1 MGEFSQQI
9 VTFIIHVL
17 EWMGIAVIAL
27 TAIRAFGMYVIR
39 RFDFSD
45 ENIKVMLAKAL
56 AVGLEFK
63 LGAEILKT
71 VMVQTLDEV
80 AMLGAIVILR
90 VILTYV
96 IHWEIQSHENKK
108 ASTPA
113 VSSTSH

>member
-1 MGEFSQQI
+1 
-9 VTFIIHVL
+9 
-17 EWMGIAVIAL
+17 MGILVISMTAV
-27 TAIRAFGMYVIR
+27 RAFVLYLIR

-90 VILTYV
+90 VILPYV
-96 IHWEIQSHENKK
+96 IHWEIQSHENRKMSRPI
-108 ASTPA
+108 ASSP
-113 VSSTSH
+113 SQ

>member
-1 MGEFSQQI
+1 MGPVSQQI
-9 VTFIIHVL
+9 LLFIIHTL
-17 EWMGIAVIAL
+17 EWMGILVISL
-27 TAIRAFGMYVIR
+27 TAVRAFILYLIR

-96 IHWEIQSHENKK
+96 IHWEIQSHENKRMNSSV
-108 ASTPA
+108 ASSP
-113 VSSTSH
+113 SQ

>member
-1 MGEFSQQI
+1 MGGLSQQI
-9 VTFIIHVL
+9 LLFIIHTL
-17 EWMGIAVIAL
+17 EWMGILVISL
-27 TAIRAFGMYVIR
+27 TAVRAFVLYLIR

-96 IHWEIQSHENKK
+96 IHWEIQTHENKK
-108 ASTPA
+108 ANAIT
-113 VSSTSH
+113 VSSTPQ